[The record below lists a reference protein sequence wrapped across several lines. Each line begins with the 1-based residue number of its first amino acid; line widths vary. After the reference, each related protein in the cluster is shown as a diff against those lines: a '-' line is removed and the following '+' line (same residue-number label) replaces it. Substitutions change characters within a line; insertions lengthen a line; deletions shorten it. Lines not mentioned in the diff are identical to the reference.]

1 MGRKK
6 CVKASN
12 GSDQALL
19 LEANTTG
26 TGARKLTAHELAAL
40 RRDMVE
46 SSAKMRTELAR
57 RRNDCPTKQD
67 L

>member
-1 MGRKK
+1 MGRKALTNYTINK
-6 CVKASN
+6 TANLDKPSN
-12 GSDQALL
+12 SQGAYML
-19 LEANTTG
+19 TTN
-26 TGARKLTAHELAAL
+26 ELAAL
-40 RRDMVE
+40 RRDMAE